1 MGRYDEVDPED
12 LRRHLVRIAKLI
24 LRLEDDGVLL
34 QEAARLQKVF
44 GDLRQKLFA
53 YEVRSAAD
61 LAPSPESDEDEE
73 EEDGEPV
80 DPLLEESLR
89 IVREAREREQ
99 ELRDELGRESPVPE
113 NEEDDD
119 EDEE

>member
-12 LRRHLVRIAKLI
+12 LRQHLVRIAKLI
-24 LRLEDDGVLL
+24 LRLEEDGLLL

-53 YEVRSAAD
+53 YEIRSAAE
-61 LAPSPESDEDEE
+61 LGPAQEE
-73 EEDGEPV
+73 EEEGEAV
-80 DPLLEESLR
+80 DPLMEESHR

-99 ELRDELGRESPVPE
+99 ELRDELGRGSPVPE